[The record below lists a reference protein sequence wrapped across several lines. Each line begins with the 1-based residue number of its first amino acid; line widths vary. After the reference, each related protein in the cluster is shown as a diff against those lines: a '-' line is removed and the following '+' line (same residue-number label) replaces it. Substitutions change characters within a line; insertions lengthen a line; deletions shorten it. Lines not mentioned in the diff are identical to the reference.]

1 MGKKPFRLCSDYEDE
16 VTGAEANLWR
26 LPDSTEISGEICRIN
41 TDFRAGIAY
50 AQAAMAGK
58 QISQAALLAL
68 FFPDGAPGDRD
79 AAVRAVNDFFSAG
92 QQASRGEGEKRAPL
106 ISYSVDAEVISAE
119 FQRVYQIDLST
130 AELHWWRFLALLR
143 GLISHSFSERV
154 RYRAANPNDIK
165 DKNMR
170 SQWQRLK
177 RAYALDEHG
186 QSAYE
191 QEPQTLEELNAM
203 LLAQAR
209 GER

>member
-1 MGKKPFRLCSDYEDE
+1 M
-16 VTGAEANLWR
+16 WR
-26 LPDSTEISGEICRIN
+26 LPDCVEISGETYRIN

-50 AQAAMAGK
+50 AQAAMAGEA
-58 QISQAALLAL
+58 IPQAALLTL
-68 FFPDGAPGDRD
+68 YFPDGIPEDRE
-79 AAVRAVNDFFSAG
+79 AAVRAVNEFIAAG
-92 QQASRGEGEKRAPL
+92 KKAEGREGEKRPSL
-106 ISYSVDAEVISAE
+106 ISYFVDAEAINAE
-119 FQRVYQIDLST
+119 FQQIYLIDLSA

-165 DKNMR
+165 DKNTR

-177 RAYALDEHG
+177 RMYALDERG
-186 QSAYE
+186 QSAYD

>member
-1 MGKKPFRLCSDYEDE
+1 ME
-16 VTGAEANLWR
+16 V
-26 LPDSTEISGEICRIN
+26 SGDLCRIN

-50 AQAAMAGK
+50 TQAAMAGRP
-58 QISQAALLAL
+58 ISQAALLAL
-68 FFPDGAPGDRD
+68 YFPDGAPEDRE
-79 AAVRAVNDFFSAG
+79 AAVQAVNDFFSTG
-92 QQASRGEGEKRAPL
+92 QKATRGEEEKRPPL
-106 ISYSVDAEVISAE
+106 ISYSVDAEAISAE

-130 AELHWWRFLALLR
+130 AELHWWRFLALLQ

-165 DKNMR
+165 DKTTR

-177 RAYALDEHG
+177 RAYALDEYG
-186 QSAYE
+186 RSAYE

>member
-1 MGKKPFRLCSDYEDE
+1 ME
-16 VTGAEANLWR
+16 VGWEFY
-26 LPDSTEISGEICRIN
+26 RIN

-50 AQAAMAGK
+50 AQAAMAGDP
-58 QISQAALLAL
+58 ISQTSLLTL
-68 FFPDGAPGDRD
+68 YFPDGIPEDRE
-79 AAVRAVNDFFSAG
+79 AAVQAVNDFFAAG
-92 QQASRGEGEKRAPL
+92 QQASHGEGEERRPL
-106 ISYSVDAEVISAE
+106 LSYSVDAEAISAE

-186 QSAYE
+186 RSAHE
-191 QEPQTLEELNAM
+191 QEPQTLDELNAM